1 MGLASAGYAARAQDA
16 GTAATNPVG
25 MTRLKQSELLSG
37 VQMLYGSVEFS
48 PDADN
53 TALGNDGGNIIEWM
67 PGARLFYAHSLSPD
81 LKLGVGVFGNYGY
94 FNLRH

>member
-1 MGLASAGYAARAQDA
+1 MGLASAGYAARAQDV

-53 TALGNDGGNIIEWM
+53 TALGNDGGNI
-67 PGARLFYAHSLSPD
+67 LSGCPEPAC
-81 LKLGVGVFGNYGY
+81 FMHIAC
-94 FNLRH
+94 LRI